1 MPRKE
6 TSQACRLPLRCC
18 QSYEAKNCHKSHKN
32 MNFRRSRRH
41 MSWRGTVVSH
51 PNWTASLCGDL
62 VGETLGGENL
72 EYTRQASKG

>member
-1 MPRKE
+1 
-6 TSQACRLPLRCC
+6 
-18 QSYEAKNCHKSHKN
+18 
-32 MNFRRSRRH
+32 

-72 EYTRQASKG
+72 EYIRQASKG